1 MTDLLRMPEQ
11 NKAMIVGRATRDAEL
26 RFTQN
31 NQAVCSFTVAA
42 SRYYKDQVSGQWK
55 EVPSF
60 IPVVT
65 WAKLAE
71 QCGERLKKG
80 NAVAVEGRI
89 QSRAYESKTGEK
101 RTLIEVVADRIQFLT
116 RSAETA
122 NTGAAAEVEKTAQS
136 VHEPAASE
144 GDTYTAAT
152 PSTTSDEEIPF

>member
-26 RFTQN
+26 RFTQS

-42 SRYYKDQVSGQWK
+42 SRYYKDQVTGQWK
-55 EVPSF
+55 EIPSF

-101 RTLIEVVADRIQFLT
+101 RTLVEVVADRVQFLT
-116 RSAETA
+116 RSVEMATSE
-122 NTGAAAEVEKTAQS
+122 AAGVEKTTHS
-136 VHEPAASE
+136 VHEPAVNE
-144 GDTYTAAT
+144 GDTYAETT